1 MTTDRKSAGAPEA
14 SDRPAQDSLARRP
27 LANDRRGSRLDGCQ
41 NSFTRMTFPAAGSS
55 YSVSSPRPRN
65 FLRRS
70 GESEPPNHTRMNA
83 DARPRYGMPTFLAI
97 VFVLSGAA
105 GLIYES
111 IWTRYLGLFV
121 GHGAYAQI
129 IVLTIFLG
137 GMSAGAYVVGRVSER
152 LRDPLAAYAF
162 VELAIGIVGFL
173 FHDIFVFTTNAAY
186 DHLFPSM
193 AGSPHEVVVV
203 KWTIAGLLILPQS
216 ILLGATFPLMSAGVI
231 RLVPREPGRV
241 LSELYFAN
249 SLGGAAGVLLA
260 GFWLL
265 GVGGLPLTLD
275 AAATTNLVVFLLA
288 LGAARYRSRGES
300 AAPGTITAATEAPAA
315 TESLSRGIARLL
327 LVVAFGTAVA
337 SFIYE
342 ISWIRMLSL
351 LLGSATHSFELML
364 SAFILGLALGARW
377 VRSRADRFAD
387 PVRSLGSIQLLMG
400 LAALLTIPLYLAG
413 FKWTAA
419 FISALRPSDVGYDL
433 FTVARYVACL
443 AVMLPSTF
451 CAGMTLPLI
460 TRMLMRS
467 GEGERAIGVVY
478 AANTL
483 GSIIG
488 VILAGLVLLPLVG
501 LKALLVE
508 GAVIDMA
515 LGVILIRVSGGS
527 AQRRQQ
533 LAYLA
538 AFAMV
543 LATVASLT
551 FNHFDRVML
560 SSGVYRYGSLPD
572 PKGRKIIFYR
582 DGRTATVSV
591 GQSPVDGFSWIS
603 TNGKPD
609 ASVEREWMFPTPH
622 ARPRVLTG
630 DISTQVLI
638 PVITLAHMPTA
649 RLAAVI
655 GEGSGM
661 TSHFLLGSPTLEQAV
676 TIEIEPQ
683 MVAGS
688 RMFYPA
694 NRRVFDDKRSRF
706 VIDDA
711 KSFFATD
718 ARKYDV
724 IISEPSNPW
733 VSGVAGLFTDEF
745 YHRASGYLT
754 PRGVFGQWLH
764 LYEIDDGLVLS
775 VLSAIH
781 NNFKSYAVYATSNED
796 ILIVA
801 SNQSE
806 LPAPDW
812 SVVRSP
818 AIAHDLAGVVPFTPR
833 ELDATRLID
842 RRELA
847 PLLDHFG
854 TPNSDYRP
862 VLDLGAERARF
873 KRTTASGLG
882 TLRIERFDA
891 LAAIFGER
899 KSFDSSEVTTVP
911 EVWPMRALAVGAIL
925 RDSVARPPADSEGGK
940 DMRDALQYRWW
951 LEATIAK
958 GVAPPDWK
966 RWTSTALTVERDI
979 HGGTAGV
986 ADEPFYVRLE
996 SFMAHAH
1003 APTQA
1008 RQTIQFR
1015 HALAAWDFK
1024 AAAALA
1030 DSLTPSALAFDSWI
1044 LPDEVR
1050 EGGAVARLE
1059 LGDPEGAR
1067 ALWVRLAPA
1076 ATRSPDALRSLLL
1089 NAYIIDAYRK
1099 RHAP

>member
-1 MTTDRKSAGAPEA
+1 MPAFLSA
-14 SDRPAQDSLARRP
+14 
-27 LANDRRGSRLDGCQ
+27 
-41 NSFTRMTFPAAGSS
+41 
-55 YSVSSPRPRN
+55 
-65 FLRRS
+65 
-70 GESEPPNHTRMNA
+70 
-83 DARPRYGMPTFLAI
+83 
-97 VFVLSGAA
+97 VFILSGAA

-137 GMSAGAYVVGRVSER
+137 GMSAGAFIVGRISSR

-162 VELAIGIVGFL
+162 VELAIGIIGLV
-173 FHDIFVFTTNAAY
+173 FHEVFVFVTNAAY
-186 DHLFPSM
+186 DDLFPSL
-193 AGSPHEVVVV
+193 AGSPHTLVIV
-203 KWTIAGLLILPQS
+203 KWAIAGLLILPQS

-241 LSELYFAN
+241 LSQLYFAN
-249 SLGGAAGVLLA
+249 SIGGAAGVLLA

-265 GVGGLPLTLD
+265 GLGGLPLTLD
-275 AAATTNLVVFLLA
+275 AAATTNFVVFLLA
-288 LGAARYRSRGES
+288 LGAARYRPEHGALDAPAPVEPAAEPS
-300 AAPGTITAATEAPAA
+300 AAER
-315 TESLSRGIARLL
+315 LSPRLARLL
-327 LVVAFGTAVA
+327 LIVAFGTAVA

-387 PVRSLGSIQLLMG
+387 PVRSLGVIQLAMG
-400 LAALLTIPLYLAG
+400 LAALATIPLYLEG
-413 FKWTAA
+413 FIWAA
-419 FISALRPSDVGYDL
+419 EFIGALKTNDMGYDL

-443 AVMLPSTF
+443 GVMLPSTF

-460 TRMLMRS
+460 TRMLMRGGDGDS
-467 GEGERAIGVVY
+467 ERAIGVVY

-483 GSIIG
+483 GSIVG

-501 LKALLVE
+501 LKVLLVE
-508 GAVIDMA
+508 GAVVDMA
-515 LGVILIRVSGGS
+515 LGVILLRVSSGPV
-527 AQRRQQ
+527 QRRQQ

-538 AFAMV
+538 TFAII
-543 LATVASLT
+543 LASFASLSL
-551 FNHFDRVML
+551 FHFDHVLL
-560 SSGVYRYGSLPD
+560 SSGVYRYGTLPD
-572 PKGRKIIFYR
+572 PKLRHIIFYR

-591 GQSPVDGFSWIS
+591 GQTADGFSWIA

-609 ASVEREWMFPTPH
+609 ASVERAWMHPSEAGP
-622 ARPRVLTG
+622 PRTLGG

-649 RLAAVI
+649 KLAAVI

-661 TSHFLLGSPTLEQAV
+661 TSHFLLGSPTLKQAV

-683 MVAGS
+683 MIAGS
-688 RMFYPA
+688 RLFYPA
-694 NRRVFDDKRSRF
+694 NKRVFDDKRSRF

-745 YHRASGYLT
+745 YHRARSYLT
-754 PRGVFGQWLH
+754 PNGVFGQWLH

-781 NNFKSYAVYATSNED
+781 HNFKSYAVFATSNED

-801 SNQSE
+801 SNRDE

-812 SVVRSP
+812 NVVKDSG
-818 AIAHDLAGVVPFTPR
+818 IASDLAHVVPFTPR
-833 ELDATRLID
+833 ELEATRIID

-854 TPNSDYRP
+854 TPNSDYLP

-873 KRTTASGLG
+873 KRATASGLG

-891 LAAIFGER
+891 LAALFDER
-899 KSFDSSEVTTVP
+899 RPFDSSEVTTVP
-911 EVWPMRALAVGAIL
+911 EIWPMRALAVGAML
-925 RDSVARPPADSEGGK
+925 RDPNAHPPADSAGGK
-940 DMRDALQYRWW
+940 DVRDAMQYRWW

-986 ADEPFYVRLE
+986 ADEAFYDKLN
-996 SFMAHAH
+996 SFMERVH
-1003 APTQA
+1003 APPQA
-1008 RQTIQFR
+1008 RQTIAFR

-1024 AAAALA
+1024 AAVALS
-1030 DSLTPSALAFDSWI
+1030 DSLTPVTLAWDSWI

-1050 EGGAVARLE
+1050 EGGMVARLK
-1059 LGDPEGAR
+1059 LGDVVGAR
-1067 ALWVRLAPA
+1067 QFWVKLGPA
-1076 ATRSPDALRSLLL
+1076 STRASDALRSLLL
-1089 NAYIIDAYRK
+1089 KAYIIDADRK